1 MVDHML
7 AFYMSLMDDEAMGD
21 NFEIL
26 YRKYRKQMFLVARSI
41 LDNDAEA
48 EDAVHDVFVKVAT
61 RHMPTLQ
68 AMPTDMDRRNYL
80 LSAAKNAAIN
90 LTRKRGRNAIPLE
103 LIPNMT
109 DDLDDDAFLEQVLRN
124 IAYDRV
130 FQAIQ
135 RLGSPYREVLY
146 YHFVVELSLVEVAKL
161 LDRKHGVVKMQ
172 AVRGKKRLLA
182 ALWEKEAV

>member
-1 MVDHML
+1 ML

-109 DDLDDDAFLEQVLRN
+109 DDLDDDAFLEQGEFLL
-124 IAYDRV
+124 IYKSSCGDIQCGLPYV
-130 FQAIQ
+130 FI
-135 RLGSPYREVLY
+135 
-146 YHFVVELSLVEVAKL
+146 
-161 LDRKHGVVKMQ
+161 DD
-172 AVRGKKRLLA
+172 
-182 ALWEKEAV
+182 